1 MAAET
6 GEFWKSFF
14 PLKKNEK
21 DNSQLV
27 AELQPLPQFT
37 TASTIIC
44 QVREVVREQNKKED
58 GCNLCGYFISSS
70 TLSFLIG
77 LGIIFVVFII
87 MFYHLHVKFDKL
99 NSALDRIENSVDR
112 LAANKNK
119 RLQK

>member
-14 PLKKNEK
+14 PEKNNEK
-21 DNSQLV
+21 DNSQFV
-27 AELQPLPQFT
+27 AELQPLPQST

-70 TLSFLIG
+70 TLSFLIV
-77 LGIIFVVFII
+77 LGIIVLFII
-87 MFYHLHVKFDKL
+87 MFYHLHVNFVKL
-99 NSALDRIENSVDR
+99 NSSLDRIENSVDR